1 MVDKELPIDLQEML
15 SFMGFVINQ
24 KELDI
29 DFFDDSVLEQL
40 ILFAKEELKN
50 RNIPKQLH

>member
-50 RNIPKQLH
+50 RKTPKQLH